1 MASEHRAGQK
11 SGSGEKRLQNE
22 KYASVVLFVSLNLFL
37 LKTGGFYLQ
46 RPKHWK
52 FN

>member
-22 KYASVVLFVSLNLFL
+22 KYASVVLFVSLN
-37 LKTGGFYLQ
+37 
-46 RPKHWK
+46 
-52 FN
+52 NSVSS